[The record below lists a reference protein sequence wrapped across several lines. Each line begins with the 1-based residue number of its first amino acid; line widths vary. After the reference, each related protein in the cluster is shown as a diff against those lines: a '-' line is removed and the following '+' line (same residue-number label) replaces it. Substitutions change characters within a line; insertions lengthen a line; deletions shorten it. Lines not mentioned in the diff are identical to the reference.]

1 MQYVNVYDSTR
12 ESRKWVL
19 CLVSPATAF
28 GLYLLYSGNVG
39 RFVPRFMQQYV
50 MIENDEREDE
60 TVKISL
66 AKNLE
71 MFLRTMAQKN
81 IITLIENSDKSESSF
96 EGIKIVQVEFRRQT
110 LLRKNVRTFYE
121 NEKKNILKSK
131 NTKFPRKMDEDLKY
145 VFESAESFFP
155 KIMEYFDFK
164 RKKRGKKFVVG
175 SNEELWG
182 GAMNYIK
189 M

>member
-1 MQYVNVYDSTR
+1 MQYVNVYDSTH

-50 MIENDEREDE
+50 MIENEEREDE

-71 MFLRTMAQKN
+71 MFLRRMAQKN
-81 IITLIENSDKSESSF
+81 IITLIENSDKRESSF
-96 EGIKIVQVEFRRQT
+96 EGIKIVQVQFRRQT
-110 LLRKNVRTFYE
+110 LLRKNVRMFYE
-121 NEKKNILKSK
+121 FEKENISKSK
-131 NTKFPRKMDEDLKY
+131 NTMFPRKMDADLKY

-164 RKKRGKKFVVG
+164 RKKKAKKFVVG